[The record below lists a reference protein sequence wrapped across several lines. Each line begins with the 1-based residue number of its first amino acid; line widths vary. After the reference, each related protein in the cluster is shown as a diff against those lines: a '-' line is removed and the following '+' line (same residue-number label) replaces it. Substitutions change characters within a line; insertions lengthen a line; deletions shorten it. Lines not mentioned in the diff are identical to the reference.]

1 MATKTNLTTSFDI
14 LKPIQKISK
23 RFHLTVFFVFIVAC
37 LTGAVLFINY
47 TLKEST
53 TDPNYVSPISTG
65 SIDQVTLDRI
75 NALHKST
82 EDSTEP
88 VFPEG
93 RINPVGE

>member
-1 MATKTNLTTSFDI
+1 MATKTNSTTSFDI
-14 LKPIQKISK
+14 FKPIKKISK

-37 LTGAVLFINY
+37 LAGAVLIINY

-75 NALHKST
+75 NALHRST
-82 EDSTEP
+82 EIGPEP
-88 VFPEG
+88 VLPAG